1 MAVSDSTRVLN
12 EIPNFRPGSP
22 GSLRLNRVLGNR
34 AWRAIVAPDKKLWVL
49 RGGVAASGLVL
60 FLLRSNYISMMNELS
75 ASESL
80 FTSGQ
85 AARLGIAAKALLQAV
100 ASGRAERIAHGA
112 YRLAGTPATELD
124 RVAAIWKL
132 TALPDLGRHATP
144 PFGRRGLSHPLL
156 EEGLV
161 VSGAQRRSRARPG
174 NLPVG
179 EGVLTVSDGSRPR
192 DAA

>member
-1 MAVSDSTRVLN
+1 
-12 EIPNFRPGSP
+12 
-22 GSLRLNRVLGNR
+22 
-34 AWRAIVAPDKKLWVL
+34 
-49 RGGVAASGLVL
+49 
-60 FLLRSNYISMMNELS
+60 MNELS

-85 AARLGIAAKALLQAV
+85 AARLGIAAKALSQAV

-132 TALPDLGRHATP
+132 TALPDLGRHATTP

>member
-1 MAVSDSTRVLN
+1 MRVV
-12 EIPNFRPGSP
+12 EFRSVIPNFRPGSP

-112 YRLAGTPATELD
+112 YRPAGTPATELD

>member
-1 MAVSDSTRVLN
+1 MRVV
-12 EIPNFRPGSP
+12 EFRSVIPNFRPGSP

-60 FLLRSNYISMMNELS
+60 FLLRSNFISMMNELS

>member
-1 MAVSDSTRVLN
+1 MRVV
-12 EIPNFRPGSP
+12 EFRSVIPNFRPGSP

>member
-1 MAVSDSTRVLN
+1 MRVV
-12 EIPNFRPGSP
+12 EFRSVIPNFRPGSP

-85 AARLGIAAKALLQAV
+85 AARLGIAAKALSQAV

-179 EGVLTVSDGSRPR
+179 EGVLTVTDGSRPR

>member
-1 MAVSDSTRVLN
+1 MRVVKYRS
-12 EIPNFRPGSP
+12 EIPNIRPGSP
-22 GSLRLNRVLGNR
+22 GSLRLKRVLGNR

-85 AARLGIAAKALLQAV
+85 AARLGIAAKALSQAV

-161 VSGAQRRSRARPG
+161 VSGAQSRSRARPG

>member
-1 MAVSDSTRVLN
+1 MRVVDFRSV
-12 EIPNFRPGSP
+12 IPNFRPGSP

>member
-1 MAVSDSTRVLN
+1 
-12 EIPNFRPGSP
+12 
-22 GSLRLNRVLGNR
+22 
-34 AWRAIVAPDKKLWVL
+34 
-49 RGGVAASGLVL
+49 
-60 FLLRSNYISMMNELS
+60 
-75 ASESL
+75 
-80 FTSGQ
+80 
-85 AARLGIAAKALLQAV
+85 
-100 ASGRAERIAHGA
+100 
-112 YRLAGTPATELD
+112 
-124 RVAAIWKL
+124 VAAIWKL

>member
-1 MAVSDSTRVLN
+1 
-12 EIPNFRPGSP
+12 
-22 GSLRLNRVLGNR
+22 
-34 AWRAIVAPDKKLWVL
+34 
-49 RGGVAASGLVL
+49 
-60 FLLRSNYISMMNELS
+60 MMNELS

-85 AARLGIAAKALLQAV
+85 AARLGIAAKALSQAV

-161 VSGAQRRSRARPG
+161 VGGAQRRSRARPG

-179 EGVLTVSDGSRPR
+179 EGVLTVSDGPRPR

>member
-1 MAVSDSTRVLN
+1 MRVV
-12 EIPNFRPGSP
+12 EFRSVIPNFRPGSP

-85 AARLGIAAKALLQAV
+85 AARLGIAAKALSQAV

>member
-1 MAVSDSTRVLN
+1 MRVV
-12 EIPNFRPGSP
+12 EFRSVIPNFRPGSP

-161 VSGAQRRSRARPG
+161 VSGAQRRSRAPPG

>member
-1 MAVSDSTRVLN
+1 MRVV
-12 EIPNFRPGSP
+12 EFRSVIPNFRPGSP

-112 YRLAGTPATELD
+112 YRLAGIPATELD

>member
-1 MAVSDSTRVLN
+1 MRVV
-12 EIPNFRPGSP
+12 EFRSVIPNFRPGSP

-124 RVAAIWKL
+124 RVAAIWMCSVK
-132 TALPDLGRHATP
+132 
-144 PFGRRGLSHPLL
+144 
-156 EEGLV
+156 
-161 VSGAQRRSRARPG
+161 
-174 NLPVG
+174 
-179 EGVLTVSDGSRPR
+179 
-192 DAA
+192 